1 MNDASAAKTA
11 DKLLKLVEKRFRKE
25 SAYVL
30 TKNDKDGIWFEMFGR
45 LSRGESEE
53 DVYTYCKTAKLKQP

>member
-11 DKLLKLVEKRFRKE
+11 DKLLKLVETRFRKE

>member
-1 MNDASAAKTA
+1 MNNTSAAKKA

-45 LSRGESEE
+45 LSRGESED

>member
-25 SAYVL
+25 STHIL
-30 TKNDKDGIWFEMFGR
+30 TENDKDGIWFEMFGR

-53 DVYTYCKTAKLKQP
+53 DV

>member
-1 MNDASAAKTA
+1 MNDTGAAKTA
-11 DKLLKLVEKRFRKE
+11 DKLLKLVETRFRKE

-53 DVYTYCKTAKLKQP
+53 DVYTYCKTAKLKQL

>member
-25 SAYVL
+25 STHIL
-30 TKNDKDGIWFEMFGR
+30 TENDKDAIWFEMFGR
-45 LSRGESEE
+45 LSRGIRRRRI
-53 DVYTYCKTAKLKQP
+53 YLL

>member
-45 LSRGESEE
+45 LSRANQKK
-53 DVYTYCKTAKLKQP
+53 TYILTVRQQN

>member
-25 SAYVL
+25 STHIL
-30 TKNDKDGIWFEMFGR
+30 TENDKDGIWFEMFGR
-45 LSRGESEE
+45 LSRGESEG

>member
-1 MNDASAAKTA
+1 MNDTGAAKKA
-11 DKLLKLVEKRFRKE
+11 DKLIKFVEKRFRKE

-30 TKNDKDGIWFEMFGR
+30 TENDKDGIWFELFGR

-53 DVYTYCKTAKLKQP
+53 DVYAYCKTARLKQL

>member
-11 DKLLKLVEKRFRKE
+11 DKLLKLVEKRLRKE

>member
-1 MNDASAAKTA
+1 MNNTSAAKKA